1 MQIPSHTDVQ
11 ITPIFLFLCCLS
23 PGSNSRGEAL
33 MTFTKMAH
41 SIAIAERQVTI
52 DAPSGYGASLLSLA
66 TGNIWYWCQQRDHK
80 TEEFK
85 VTLLLLIHP
94 HGQTQNG
101 RQDTATLLLHV
112 DWQKQAPFITWF
124 NRRKRKRKHEL
135 IPPPSY
141 TFCGIIHPTRDLSL
155 RLRR

>member
-33 MTFTKMAH
+33 MTLTKMAH
-41 SIAIAERQVTI
+41 SIPRSERQVTI
-52 DAPSGYGASLLSLA
+52 YAPSGYGASLLSLA
-66 TGNIWYWCQQRDHK
+66 TGNIWCQQCDHK
-80 TEEFK
+80 TEEMK
-85 VTLLLLIHP
+85 VTLLLLLWLF
-94 HGQTQNG
+94 TARTNTKWAT
-101 RQDTATLLLHV
+101 RQLHV
-112 DWQKQAPFITWF
+112 DWQTPAPFITWF

-135 IPPPSY
+135 IPPTSY